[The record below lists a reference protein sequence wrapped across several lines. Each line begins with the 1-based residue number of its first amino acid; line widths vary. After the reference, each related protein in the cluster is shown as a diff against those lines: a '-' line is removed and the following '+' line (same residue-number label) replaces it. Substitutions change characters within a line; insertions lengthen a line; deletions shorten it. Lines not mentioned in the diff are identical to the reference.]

1 MRKGIRRRHRP
12 RLVPQTRAELLRDYE
27 PLIEEFIIYHQG
39 DTGLELGRISL
50 PRIHFAF
57 LYGAHTYEY
66 VTEGFR
72 FVQRRQQEGDIIFF
86 DDYTPDLFQGIVKAV
101 DEICERHGYAKRV
114 ITVSDQ
120 RGCVIARKEP

>member
-39 DTGLELGRISL
+39 DTKLELGKISL

-57 LYGAHTYEY
+57 LDGAHTYEY
-66 VTEGFR
+66 VMEEFR
-72 FVQRRQQEGDIIFF
+72 FVEKRQHEGDVIFF
-86 DDYTPDLFQGIVKAV
+86 DDYTPALFPGIVKAV
-101 DEICERHGYAKRV
+101 DEICERHGYSKRV

-120 RGCVIARKEP
+120 RGFVIARKQ